1 MTTGRRLLRRG
12 ACWCVLTSVCA
23 ALCWVTV
30 GAAAASDALTPERAL
45 LVRLRSFSAGATA
58 QLEIEPSAR
67 GGRVRLTANN
77 LPPPNVLAPTARVYL
92 AWATGGRILRLGE
105 LRRDARGNAKLEFA
119 HPAPLERYS
128 LIVTA
133 EENAHVDHPG
143 GAPVFSTRA
152 NEVTPLF
159 PAPVAPVRAADTAPR
174 PRLVVPTPSDET
186 ARTPALAPVVRAKRG
201 TAATDDFFTSIDNVL
216 AGEASAREITLV
228 GVRRSARRARGSAR
242 VATADGTAY
251 VRARFRHVPAP
262 ARFGASRYVLWG
274 TTPAGRSVYLGSL
287 PRRGLNNTDTYTRA
301 RGMDAT
307 QFDLLVTAERGRRV
321 RGTRRVLATVRSQRI
336 YQGRQ
341 RQ

>member
-1 MTTGRRLLRRG
+1 
-12 ACWCVLTSVCA
+12 VCA
-23 ALCWVTV
+23 ALCWLTV
-30 GAAAASDALTPERAL
+30 GAAAAGDARAPEHAL
-45 LVRLRSFSAGATA
+45 LVRLRSFTAGATA

-77 LPPPNVLAPTARVYL
+77 LPPPRALAPTAHVYL

-105 LRRDARGNAKLEFA
+105 LRRDARGHAKLEFA

-133 EENAHVDHPG
+133 EENARVDHPG

-152 NEVTPLF
+152 NEVTALF
-159 PAPVAPVRAADTAPR
+159 PAPAAPVRAAADNAPR
-174 PRLVVPTPSDET
+174 PRLVPTPAPNVAT
-186 ARTPALAPVVRAKRG
+186 AHTSSLTPPIVRAKRG
-201 TAATDDFFTSIDNVL
+201 AAGMDDFFTSIDSIL
-216 AGEASAREITLV
+216 AGETNAREITLV

-251 VRARFRHVPAP
+251 VRARFGHVPAP

-274 TTPAGRSVYLGSL
+274 TTPTGRSVYLGSL

-301 RGMDAT
+301 RGIDAT

-321 RGTRRVLATVRSQRI
+321 RGTRRILATVRSQRV

-341 RQ
+341 KR

>member
-1 MTTGRRLLRRG
+1 
-12 ACWCVLTSVCA
+12 VLIGVCA

-30 GAAAASDALTPERAL
+30 GAAAAGDALAPEHAL
-45 LVRLRSFSAGATA
+45 LLRLRSFTAGATA
-58 QLEIEPSAR
+58 QLEIEPTAR

-77 LPPPNVLAPTARVYL
+77 LPPPSALAPTAHVYL

-133 EENAHVDHPG
+133 EENARVDHPG

-152 NEVTPLF
+152 NEVTAFF
-159 PAPVAPVRAADTAPR
+159 PAPTVPVRAAADTAPR
-174 PRLVVPTPSDET
+174 LRLVVPTPSGET
-186 ARTPALAPVVRAKRG
+186 TRTPSLTPVVRAKRG
-201 TAATDDFFTSIDNVL
+201 AAGPDDFFTSIDNLL
-216 AGEASAREITLV
+216 AGEANAREITLV
-228 GVRRSARRARGSAR
+228 GVRRAARRAHGSAR
-242 VATADGTAY
+242 VATADGMAY
-251 VRARFRHVPAP
+251 VRARFGHVPAP

-287 PRRGLNNTDTYTRA
+287 PRRWLNNTDTYTRA

-321 RGTRRVLATVRSQRI
+321 RGTRRILATVRSQRV
-336 YQGRQ
+336 YQVRQ